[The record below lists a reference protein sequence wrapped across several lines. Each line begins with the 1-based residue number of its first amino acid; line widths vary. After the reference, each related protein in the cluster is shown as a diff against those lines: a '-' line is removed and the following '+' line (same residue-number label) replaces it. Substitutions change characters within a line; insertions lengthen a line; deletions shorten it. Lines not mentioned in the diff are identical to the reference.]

1 MTAVSRSS
9 AASLPVRPGEEPW
22 TDEELGE
29 VRAEL
34 ADEAAGLRAE
44 IDQAQAQIQRLSD
57 TVSEAGDDEADASSK
72 LYERE
77 HELALTRNTR
87 ELLEQTE
94 HALAR
99 IDAGTY
105 GVCESC
111 GKAIGKARLLA
122 FPRATLCVECKQRQ
136 ERR

>member
-1 MTAVSRSS
+1 MGRSV
-9 AASLPVRPGEEPW
+9 AEHLPVRPGEEPW
-22 TDEELGE
+22 TETELAE
-29 VRAEL
+29 VRKEL
-34 ADEAAGLRAE
+34 EEEAVGLRAE
-44 IDQAQAQIQRLSD
+44 IERATSAIAERSIDAVAD
-57 TVSEAGDDEADASSK
+57 AGDDQADAGAK
-72 LYERE
+72 AFERE
-77 HELALTRNTR
+77 QELALTQNAQD
-87 ELLEQTE
+87 LLDQTE

-105 GVCESC
+105 GACESC